1 MYYRNMKSRFPL
13 ESAVDFAASRARR
26 MARIWGEMPTRA
38 CENCGTTEG
47 TIEQIWT
54 DDGRKPLLCDDCAGE
69 VRRLEKL
76 ADELAAL
83 PSCDLRQQIIDT
95 AESTGELVNRLRG
108 HDLAQCAACACC
120 ASGKAA

>member
-1 MYYRNMKSRFPL
+1 MDRFPL
-13 ESAVDFAASRARR
+13 ESAADHAANHARH
-26 MARIWGEMPTRA
+26 MARIWGDEPTGRA

-47 TIEQIWT
+47 AVEQIWT
-54 DDGRKPLLCDDCAGE
+54 EDGRKPRLCEDCAAE

-83 PSCDLRQQIIDT
+83 PSCDVRQRIIDT

-108 HDLAQCAACACC
+108 HDLTPCAACTHC
-120 ASGKAA
+120 ASRKAA